1 MTSCALSLYQY
12 RVLERRT
19 LDFKADG
26 TGLEYT
32 SRVCKSKLVVFS
44 KCETIYDEYLFSDIK
59 LMKELAMKNFKAK
72 IVK

>member
-12 RVLERRT
+12 RTLERRT

-32 SRVCKSKLVVFS
+32 SRVCEPKLIVFK
-44 KCETIYDEYLFSDIK
+44 KCKTIYDEYLFSDIK
-59 LMKELAMKNFKAK
+59 TMKELAAKNFKAK
-72 IVK
+72 IIK